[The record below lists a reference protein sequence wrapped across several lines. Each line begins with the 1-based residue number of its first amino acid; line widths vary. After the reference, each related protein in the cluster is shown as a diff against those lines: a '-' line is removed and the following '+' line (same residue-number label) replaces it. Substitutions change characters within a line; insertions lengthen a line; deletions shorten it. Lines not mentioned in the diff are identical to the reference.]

1 YPAALDLINRDHPSV
16 HHLRGRAAG
25 AITAPSWSS
34 YAPAPQLSMAA
45 PAAAPAVDLGAV
57 YAAARAGAES
67 VVHTIEIDRRQFAS
81 IVQRNAGYTA
91 GR

>member
-1 YPAALDLINRDHPSV
+1 MAPTPAAL
-16 HHLRGRAAG
+16 AAR
-25 AITAPSWSS
+25 PH
-34 YAPAPQLSMAA
+34 A

-57 YAAARAGAES
+57 YAAARAGAAS